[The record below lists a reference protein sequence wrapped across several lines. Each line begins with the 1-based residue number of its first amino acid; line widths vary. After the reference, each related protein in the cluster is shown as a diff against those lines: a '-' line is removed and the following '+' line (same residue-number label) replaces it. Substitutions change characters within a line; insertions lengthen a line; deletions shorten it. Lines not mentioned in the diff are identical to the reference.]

1 MVPLSPLFGNFL
13 RQRCQ
18 WELATELPE
27 IHRSA
32 AEGWMALGFP
42 SEAIHHALAA
52 GDAKMLRDILL
63 NHAWG
68 MFNHSELGLL
78 EQSLAALPWSN
89 LLENPR
95 LLLLQAWLMQSQH
108 RYSEVNTAGARRA
121 GDGHENGYRDAW
133 RFQRPACTGGH

>member
-1 MVPLSPLFGNFL
+1 MVPLSPAVWQLPAPAL
-13 RQRCQ
+13 SV
-18 WELATELPE
+18 ELAVELPE
-27 IHRSA
+27 IHRAA
-32 AEGWMALGFP
+32 AESWMAQGFP

-63 NHAWG
+63 NHARG

-95 LLLLQAWLMQSQH
+95 LILLQA
-108 RYSEVNTAGARRA
+108 R
-121 GDGHENGYRDAW
+121 
-133 RFQRPACTGGH
+133 